1 VTSPAAGTSTYA
13 LLTDGSTVE
22 IRHARPQ
29 DVDMVRE
36 MHAAMS
42 PDNIYLRF
50 LSPSRHMA
58 EREARRVCREP
69 GPDHEALLAWLGGRL
84 VGVASYE
91 DTGRPGVAEI
101 AFAVADDMH
110 HRGIATLLLE
120 HLVSLARRRELR
132 TFTAA
137 TLAENAAMLQV
148 FAQAG
153 LPVQRRSVDGVV
165 ELTFPLPGSA
175 GQGLDSYL
183 ESVARRESRADVA
196 SLRHLLRPASVAVV
210 GASRKP
216 GHVGHAILRNIMSCG
231 FPGSV
236 FAVNSRATRTRT
248 IEGARCVTSVADLPE
263 PVDLAV
269 IAVPPAA
276 VPRVAAECGRQGVR
290 ALTVI
295 TSGLGHEGA
304 DLLRRQRAGDGPER
318 DIRGRSPGARR
329 GRARGA
335 IGRGRSRAPRTAIPA
350 GHRRVLVRVGR

>member
-1 VTSPAAGTSTYA
+1 MTVPAFGTGTYA

-29 DVDMVRE
+29 DVDAVRE

-42 PDNIYLRF
+42 PDNMYLRF
-50 LSPSRHMA
+50 FSASRHMA

-84 VGVASYE
+84 VGVAAYE

-101 AFAVADDMH
+101 AFAVPDDMH

-132 TFTAA
+132 AFTAE

-148 FAQAG
+148 FAEAG
-153 LPVQRRSVDGVV
+153 LPVQRRSADGVV

-216 GHVGHAILRNIMSCG
+216 GNVSHAILRNIMNCG
-231 FPGSV
+231 FQGSV
-236 FAVNSRATRTRT
+236 YAVNPRATQTRT
-248 IEGARCVTSVADLPE
+248 MEGARCVTSIADLPE

-269 IAVPPAA
+269 IAVPPTA
-276 VPRVAAECGRQGVR
+276 VPQVAAECGRQGVR

-304 DLLRRQRAGDGPER
+304 DLLAICRRYGMRLVGPNCFGVSVPEM
-318 DIRGRSPGARR
+318 G
-329 GRARGA
+329 
-335 IGRGRSRAPRTAIPA
+335 
-350 GHRRVLVRVGR
+350 